1 MNHGR
6 IGRRAP
12 HRLDALAIILIAVL
26 SALFGS
32 AFTLPHLA
40 HGDYGAL
47 QGVAIALAIAVAQAL
62 VFSGAIMV
70 IRAIFQR
77 RPLHDAPTFENNR
90 RFAIAAF
97 AILWGMALFSLLSA
111 YAGYCGTDSHDVF
124 EQAAGHYQYSDHWRY
139 EGLSNHHPILYTMLL
154 RLVYMLTSSASEHM
168 TVFVFLA
175 IQSCICSAC
184 LAWVLS
190 WMNSKGKARRAI
202 TALAL
207 LAFAFVPVY
216 AVHEITLWK
225 DAMFSSVLLVFAFKL
240 HGVCRFEE
248 ERHKADFVALAA
260 IAIFVALLRNN
271 GIYIV
276 ICSGAFSLLACK
288 GMRGPLAGSLT
299 AALAVILAIQNP
311 LFNMAGIEK
320 SHFSES
326 IGVAF
331 QQIALVVKEDGI
343 NADDEAFLSNIVDIE
358 TMKECYLPYSFNK
371 IKFNPGF
378 NDSYLEDHKP
388 EFLLLWARAVAA
400 HPTTAIKAWVLQT
413 EDIWRPGSAAEIS
426 TKFTIDDS
434 LPVDKIGLGWKP
446 RDAFNKVELA
456 FPYLFGKSAAIWIVA
471 WISLLSV
478 LIRPDKR
485 AKAFVVFVP
494 GIALFAT
501 MMLATPSS
509 WDYRYIYYFTLLIP
523 ALPFFVADAC
533 KSVPR
538 LDGPRG

>member
-1 MNHGR
+1 MNPGR

-12 HRLDALAIILIAVL
+12 HRLDARAIILVAVL

-40 HGDYGAL
+40 HGDCGIL
-47 QGVAIALAIAVAQAL
+47 RGVAIALAIAVVQTL

-70 IRAIFQR
+70 IRAVFQR
-77 RPLHDAPTFENNR
+77 RPLRDAPTFEDNR

-97 AILWGMALFSLLSA
+97 AILWGTALFSLLSA
-111 YAGYCGTDSHDVF
+111 YAGYCSVDSRDVF
-124 EQAAGHYQYSDHWRY
+124 EQAAGRYQYSDHWRY
-139 EGLSNHHPILYTMLL
+139 EGLSNHHPILYTMLF
-154 RLVYMLTSSASEHM
+154 RLVYMLTSSASEHV

-190 WMNSKGKARRAI
+190 WMNSKGKAHRAI
-202 TALAL
+202 TVLAL

-248 ERHKADFVALAA
+248 ERRKADFVALAA
-260 IAIFVALLRNN
+260 IAMFVALLRNN

-276 ICSGAFSLLACK
+276 ICSMAFCLVACK
-288 GMRGPLAGSLT
+288 GMRRPLAGSL
-299 AALAVILAIQNP
+299 AGALAVILSIQNP

-326 IGVAF
+326 TGVAF
-331 QQIALVVKEDGI
+331 QQIALIVKEDGI
-343 NADDEAFLSNIVDIE
+343 GADGEAFLSNIVDVE
-358 TMKECYLPYSFNK
+358 TMKESYVAHSFDK

-378 NDSYLEDHKP
+378 DDSYLEAHKP
-388 EFLLLWARAVAA
+388 EFLLLWARAVSA
-400 HPTTAIKAWVLQT
+400 HPRTAMKAWVLQT
-413 EDIWRPGSAAEIS
+413 EDIWRPGSVAEIS
-426 TKFTIDDS
+426 TKLTIDNS
-434 LPVDKIGLGWKP
+434 LPIDKIGLGWKP
-446 RDAFNKVELA
+446 REAFNKVEYAL
-456 FPYLFGKSAAIWIVA
+456 PYVFGKGAAIWIVA

-478 LIRPDKR
+478 LIRPDER

-494 GIALFAT
+494 GVALFAT

-523 ALPFFVADAC
+523 TLPFFVADAC

-538 LDGPRG
+538 LDGLHE